1 MKNEIFEN
9 QSIPKAVGSLALPTM
24 MGMLVM
30 IVYNL
35 AGTFFVGQLHDA
47 NQVAAITIS
56 MPVFLLLMAFG
67 SLFGVGG
74 GSYISILLG
83 KKEGEEAKQASSVA
97 FYGSLVIGV
106 ICTLTGLLFMPQILH
121 LSGASDNTYE
131 YAKGYLMI
139 IAVGSPAI
147 VASFS
152 LGQIIRAEGA
162 AKQAMAGMMIGT
174 VINIALDPIFILWL
188 GMGVAG
194 AAVATVIANIIS
206 VFYYIYYFVKN
217 DSQLSISFKK
227 FVLNKA
233 ILKAVFSI
241 GTPASINSLLMSTSN
256 IILNNFA
263 VHYGDNVVAAL
274 GVVSRVILIPI
285 MLLLGLCQ
293 GVQPLIGYNYAANNR
308 KRMVGII
315 NFTALWGTAIGTI
328 FALLFYWLGKRTI
341 EVFINDPVVVDLGEN
356 FLQIILLSIPF
367 LAIQFLVT
375 TSFQAMGKGIPSLW
389 LSISRQGILFIPIL
403 IIANA
408 WGGLKGIIYAQPM
421 ADIMTTVLAVVLIY
435 REVRKKQV
443 LLGKEQ

>member
-1 MKNEIFEN
+1 MKNDIFEN
-9 QSIPKAVGSLALPTM
+9 QSIPKAVGSLALPTI

-47 NQVAAITIS
+47 NQVAAITIT

-83 KKEGEEAKQASSVA
+83 KKEGEEAKQAASVA
-97 FYGSLVIGV
+97 FYGILAIGV
-106 ICTLTGLLFMPQILH
+106 ICMLAGLLFMPQILH

-147 VASFS
+147 VASFA

-188 GMGVAG
+188 GMGVTG

-233 ILKAVFSI
+233 ILKAIFSI

-274 GVVSRVILIPI
+274 GVVSRVVLIPI
-285 MLLLGLCQ
+285 MLLFGLCQ

-308 KRMVGII
+308 KRMISII

-328 FALLFYWLGKRTI
+328 FALLLYWMGKRTI

-356 FLQIILLSIPF
+356 FLQVILLSIPF
-367 LAIQFLVT
+367 LGIQFLLT

-408 WGGLKGIIYAQPM
+408 WGGLKGVIYAQPM
-421 ADIMTTVLAVVLIY
+421 ADIMTTVLAVVLFY

-443 LLGKEQ
+443 LLGKKQ

>member
-9 QSIPKAVGSLALPTM
+9 QSISRAVGSLALPTM

-30 IVYNL
+30 IIYNL

-47 NQVAAITIS
+47 NQMAAITIS

-83 KKEGEEAKQASSVA
+83 KKEAEEAKQAASVA
-97 FYGSLVIGV
+97 FYGSLAIGV
-106 ICTLTGLLFMPQILH
+106 ICMLAGLLFMPQILH

-139 IAVGSPAI
+139 IAIGSPAI

-188 GMGVAG
+188 GMGVTG

-308 KRMVGII
+308 KRMIGII

-356 FLQIILLSIPF
+356 FLQVILLSIPF
-367 LAIQFLVT
+367 LGVQFLVT

-389 LSISRQGILFIPIL
+389 LSISRQGVLFIPIL

-408 WGGLKGIIYAQPM
+408 WGGLKGVVYAQPI
-421 ADIMTTVLAVVLIY
+421 ADIMTTVLAVVLFY

>member
-1 MKNEIFEN
+1 MKNDIFEN

-35 AGTFFVGQLHDA
+35 AGAFFVGQLHDA
-47 NQVAAITIS
+47 NQIAAITIT

-83 KKEGEEAKQASSVA
+83 KKESEEVKQASSVA
-97 FYGSLVIGV
+97 FYGSLAIGV
-106 ICTLTGLLFMPQILH
+106 ICMLAGLLFMPQILR
-121 LSGASDNTYE
+121 LSGASANTYE

-147 VASFS
+147 VASFT

-188 GMGVAG
+188 GMGVTG

-206 VFYYIYYFVKN
+206 IFYYIYYFVKN
-217 DSQLSISFKK
+217 DSQLSISFKN

-285 MLLLGLCQ
+285 ILLLGLCQ

-308 KRMVGII
+308 KRMIGII

-328 FALLFYWLGKRTI
+328 FALLFYWIGKSII

-356 FLQIILLSIPF
+356 FLQVILLSVPF
-367 LAIQFLVT
+367 LGVQFLLT

-408 WGGLKGIIYAQPM
+408 WGGLKGVIYAQPM
-421 ADIMTTVLAVVLIY
+421 TDIMTTVLAVVLFY
-435 REVRKKQV
+435 REVRKKKV

>member
-1 MKNEIFEN
+1 MKNDIFEN
-9 QSIPKAVGSLALPTM
+9 QSIPKAVGSLALPTI

-47 NQVAAITIS
+47 NQVAAITIT

-83 KKEGEEAKQASSVA
+83 KKEGEEAKQAASVA
-97 FYGSLVIGV
+97 FYGSLAIGV
-106 ICTLTGLLFMPQILH
+106 ICMLAGLLFMPQILH

-147 VASFS
+147 VASFA

-188 GMGVAG
+188 GMGVTG
-194 AAVATVIANIIS
+194 AAIATVIANIIS
-206 VFYYIYYFVKN
+206 VSYYIYYFVKN

-233 ILKAVFSI
+233 ILKAIFSI

-274 GVVSRVILIPI
+274 GVVSRVVLIPI
-285 MLLLGLCQ
+285 MLLFGLCQ

-308 KRMVGII
+308 KRMISII

-328 FALLFYWLGKRTI
+328 FALLFYWMGKRTI

-356 FLQIILLSIPF
+356 FLQVILLSIPF
-367 LAIQFLVT
+367 LGIQFLLT
-375 TSFQAMGKGIPSLW
+375 TSFQAMGEGIPSLW

-408 WGGLKGIIYAQPM
+408 WGGLKGVIYAQPM
-421 ADIMTTVLAVVLIY
+421 ADIMTTVLAVVLFY
-435 REVRKKQV
+435 REVRKEQV
-443 LLGKEQ
+443 LLGKKQ